1 MGGIHAECL
10 TRIPSC
16 RIAGFFNRTRSR
28 AEAMSKRFGGRVYAR
43 LSEMLADPV
52 IDAVVIASA
61 QQVHARQ
68 IMASLQAGKAIF
80 CEKPLAMTV
89 REMDQIERMALHSKR
104 TVMVGHQ
111 LRFHPVVEAVRQ
123 AIPRLGPVFHADM
136 EMTFRIAGHE
146 GRCWED
152 YRSGGFFM
160 ELGCHLVDL
169 ARHFLGEIHHVSGN
183 TLRLNP
189 KRVTE
194 DFAQT
199 LLSFESGATA
209 SLITSANYRTTRQ
222 GLLRGRILGREGRID
237 FTVYPYARDFNSAAL
252 VVDCGE
258 DIFVPE
264 EKITPLIGGD
274 LPQSLSEIYPG
285 YFDAYQQQMLA
296 FVKAVQSRKRPP
308 VTMHDGRMAVEGV
321 LATYHQQGRVTRS
334 TSFSKSR
341 RVYRLDGG
349 CHPLLKS
356 VAP

>member
-10 TRIPSC
+10 SRIPSC
-16 RIAGFFNRTRSR
+16 RIAGFFNRTRSQ
-28 AEAMSKRFGGRVYAR
+28 AEAMTQKFGGRVYAR
-43 LSEMLADPV
+43 LGEMLADSA
-52 IDAVVIASA
+52 IDAVIIASA
-61 QQVHARQ
+61 QQVHSRQ
-68 IMASLQAGKAIF
+68 ILASLQAGKAIF

-89 REMDQIERMALHSKR
+89 REMDQIERMGSNR
-104 TVMVGHQ
+104 IIMVGHQ

-123 AIPRLGPVFHADM
+123 AIPQLGPVFHADM

-183 TLRLNP
+183 TLRLHP

-194 DFAQT
+194 DFAQS

-237 FTVYPYARDFNSAAL
+237 FTIYPYARDFNSAAL

-258 DIFVPE
+258 DLFVPE
-264 EKITPLIGGD
+264 ETITPLAKE
-274 LPQSLSEIYPG
+274 LPPSLSEVYPG
-285 YFDAYQQQMLA
+285 YFDAYQRQMLA
-296 FVKAVQSRKRPP
+296 FVESVKSGRKPP
-308 VTMHDGRMAVEGV
+308 VSLHDGRMAVEGV

-334 TSFSKSR
+334 PSFSKSR
-341 RVYRLDGG
+341 RAYRLNGA

-356 VAP
+356 IEP